1 MKKVSIIY
9 LKKYNIIMVQREL
22 YLKQIIPLIDN
33 DLIKV
38 ITGIRRCGKS
48 YMLGLIKE
56 ELIKR
61 GVKEHNI
68 ILINFDSKKYKNIK
82 NNNELDKIVEKSI
95 KNKKGKVYLFFDEI
109 QNVKK
114 WESSIAGY
122 KVDYNSDIYITGSN
136 SNLLSGEL
144 ATHLTGRYYEIKMYP
159 FSYQEFL
166 DYHQKSSSLD
176 LFNEYLQY
184 GGMPQTFDLDETQKI
199 NYLDD
204 LFNSIFYKDIV
215 KRYQIRDID
224 ILERLTTFIFDNIGN
239 IFSASSI
246 AEYYKKEMNIKISN
260 KTITN
265 YLKYLENACFIKK
278 VKRED
283 LEGRGILKFNEKY
296 YVSDHGFCE
305 AKAKGNIDNI
315 GRVMENIVYFE
326 FLRRGWK
333 ITIGKTNDFEVDF
346 VCRKHKETV
355 YVQVSYLLET
365 AETIEREFRPL
376 SKIKDN
382 YPKYIITMDQFDRS
396 QDGIKHINLIDFLTT
411 ENLN

>member
-1 MKKVSIIY
+1 
-9 LKKYNIIMVQREL
+9 MVQRDL
-22 YLKQIIPLIDN
+22 YMKEIIPLIDN
-33 DLIKV
+33 ELIKV

-61 GVKEHNI
+61 GVKEYNI
-68 ILINFDSKKYKNIK
+68 ILINFDSKKYKNVK

-95 KNKKGKVYLFFDEI
+95 KNKKEKVYLFFDEI

-114 WESSIAGY
+114 WERSIAGY
-122 KVDYNSDIYITGSN
+122 KVDYDCDIYITGSN

-166 DYHQKSSSLD
+166 DFHQKSDSFD
-176 LFNEYLQY
+176 MFNEYLQY
-184 GGMPQTFDLDETQKI
+184 GGMPQTFLLEDTQKI

-224 ILERLTTFIFDNIGN
+224 LLERLTTFIFDNIGN

-246 AEYYKKEMNIKISN
+246 AEYYKEEMNIKISN

-283 LEGRGILKFNEKY
+283 LEGKGILKFNEKY
-296 YVSDHGFCE
+296 YVTDHGFCE

-315 GRVMENIVYFE
+315 GRVMENIIYFE

-333 ITIGKTNDFEVDF
+333 ITIGKTNDYEVDF
-346 VCRKHKETV
+346 VCRKHKQTV
-355 YVQVSYLLET
+355 YVQVSYLLENE
-365 AETIEREFRPL
+365 ETIEREFRPF
-376 SKIKDN
+376 SKIKDH

-396 QDGIKHINLIDFLTT
+396 RDGIKHVNLLEFLTDK
-411 ENLN
+411 EKINK

>member
-1 MKKVSIIY
+1 
-9 LKKYNIIMVQREL
+9 MVQRDL
-22 YLKQIIPLIDN
+22 YMEQIIPLIDN
-33 DLIKV
+33 ELIKV

-61 GVKEHNI
+61 GVKNHNI
-68 ILINFDSKKYKNIK
+68 LLINFDSKKYKNIK

-114 WESSIAGY
+114 WERSISGY
-122 KVDYNSDIYITGSN
+122 KLDYDCDIYITGSN
-136 SNLLSGEL
+136 SNLLSGEF
-144 ATHLTGRYYEIKMYP
+144 ATHLTGRYFEIKMYP

-166 DYHQKSSSLD
+166 NFHQESSSLD
-176 LFNEYLQY
+176 LFREYLQY
-184 GGMPQTFDLDETQKI
+184 GGMPQTFSLDDTQKI

-215 KRYQIRDID
+215 RRYQIRDID

-246 AEYYKKEMNIKISN
+246 AEYYKDEMNIKISN

-278 VKRED
+278 VKREN
-283 LEGRGILKFNEKY
+283 LEGKGILKFNEKY
-296 YVSDHGFCE
+296 YVTDHGFCE

-333 ITIGKTNDFEVDF
+333 ITIGKTKDYEVDF
-346 VCRKHKETV
+346 VCRKHKQTI
-355 YVQVSYLLET
+355 YVQVSYILEND
-365 AETIEREFRPL
+365 ETIEREFRPF
-376 SKIKDN
+376 SKIKDH
-382 YPKYIITMDQFDRS
+382 YPKYIITMDPFDRS
-396 QDGIKHINLIDFLTT
+396 RDGVKHINLLDFLTN
-411 ENLN
+411 EL

>member
-1 MKKVSIIY
+1 
-9 LKKYNIIMVQREL
+9 MVQRDL
-22 YLKQIIPLIDN
+22 YMKEILPLIDN
-33 DLIKV
+33 ELIKV

-48 YMLGLIKE
+48 YMLGLIRE

-61 GVKEHNI
+61 GIKSHNI
-68 ILINFDSKKYKNIK
+68 ILINFDSKKYKNIT
-82 NNNELDKIVEKSI
+82 NNNELDKIVEKSL

-114 WESSIAGY
+114 WERSIAGY
-122 KVDYNSDIYITGSN
+122 KIDYDCDIYITGSN

-166 DYHQKSSSLD
+166 DYKEKSNSLD
-176 LFNEYLQY
+176 LFYEYLQY
-184 GGMPQTFDLDETQKI
+184 GGLPQTFLLDEHQKI

-239 IFSASSI
+239 IFSPSSI
-246 AEYYKKEMNIKISN
+246 AGYYKEEMNIKISN
-260 KTITN
+260 KTITK
-265 YLKYLENACFIKK
+265 YLKYLENACFIRK

-283 LEGRGILKFNEKY
+283 IEGKNILKYNEKY
-296 YVSDHGFCE
+296 YVTDHGFCE

-333 ITIGKTNDFEVDF
+333 VTIGKTNDYEVDF
-346 VCRKHKETV
+346 VCRKHNQSI
-355 YVQVSYLLET
+355 YVQVSYLLES
-365 AETIEREFRPL
+365 EDTIEREFRPFT
-376 SKIKDN
+376 KIKDN
-382 YPKYIITMDQFDRS
+382 YPKYIISMDQFDRS
-396 QDGIKHINLIDFLTT
+396 RDGIKNVNLLDFLTDYDLV
-411 ENLN
+411 N

>member
-1 MKKVSIIY
+1 
-9 LKKYNIIMVQREL
+9 
-22 YLKQIIPLIDN
+22 
-33 DLIKV
+33 
-38 ITGIRRCGKS
+38 
-48 YMLGLIKE
+48 MLGLIKE

-114 WESSIAGY
+114 WERSIAGY
-122 KVDYNSDIYITGSN
+122 KIDYDCDIYITGSN

-166 DYHQKSSSLD
+166 DYRNESSTLS
-176 LFNEYLQY
+176 LFNEYLQF

-246 AEYYKKEMNIKISN
+246 AEYYKEEMNIKISN
-260 KTITN
+260 KTISN

-283 LEGRGILKFNEKY
+283 LEGKSILKFNEKY
-296 YVSDHGFCE
+296 YVADHGFCE

-315 GRVMENIVYFE
+315 GRAMENIVYFE

-333 ITIGKTNDFEVDF
+333 ITIGKTNDYEVDF
-346 VCRKHKETV
+346 VCKKHKKTI
-355 YVQVSYLLET
+355 YVQVAYLLET
-365 AETIEREFRPL
+365 DETIEREFRPF
-376 SKIKDN
+376 SKIKDH
-382 YPKYIITMDQFDRS
+382 YPKFIITMDQFDRS
-396 QDGIKHINLIDFLTT
+396 QNGVKHLNLLDFLTCD
-411 ENLN
+411 NLLK

>member
-1 MKKVSIIY
+1 
-9 LKKYNIIMVQREL
+9 MVKRDL
-22 YLKQIIPLIDN
+22 YMKQIVPLIDN
-33 DLIKV
+33 ELIKV

-61 GVKEHNI
+61 GVKSHNI
-68 ILINFDSKKYKNIK
+68 ILINFDSKKYKNII
-82 NNNELDKIVEKSI
+82 NNNQLDNVVEKSV

-114 WESSIAGY
+114 WERSIASY
-122 KVDYNSDIYITGSN
+122 KIDYDCDIYITGSN

-166 DYHQKSSSLD
+166 DFKEKSNSLE
-176 LFNEYLQY
+176 LFYEYLQY
-184 GGMPQTFDLDETQKI
+184 GGLPQTFLLDEHQKI

-224 ILERLTTFIFDNIGN
+224 ILERLTTFVFDNVGN
-239 IFSASSI
+239 IFSPSRIS
-246 AEYYKKEMNIKISN
+246 EYYKKEMNIKISN

-265 YLKYLENACFIKK
+265 YLKYLENACFIAK

-283 LEGRGILKFNEKY
+283 VEGKKILKFNEKY
-296 YVSDHGFCE
+296 YVTDHGFCE
-305 AKAKGNIDNI
+305 AKAKGNYRFD
-315 GRVMENIVYFE
+315 
-326 FLRRGWK
+326 
-333 ITIGKTNDFEVDF
+333 
-346 VCRKHKETV
+346 
-355 YVQVSYLLET
+355 LLYDYKKP
-365 AETIEREFRPL
+365 R
-376 SKIKDN
+376 
-382 YPKYIITMDQFDRS
+382 
-396 QDGIKHINLIDFLTT
+396 
-411 ENLN
+411 

>member
-1 MKKVSIIY
+1 MA
-9 LKKYNIIMVQREL
+9 
-22 YLKQIIPLIDN
+22 QIIPLIDN
-33 DLIKV
+33 ELIKV

-61 GVKEHNI
+61 GVKGHNI

-114 WESSIAGY
+114 WERSISGY
-122 KVDYNSDIYITGSN
+122 KLDYDCDIYITGSN

-144 ATHLTGRYYEIKMYP
+144 ATHLTGRYFEIKMYP

-166 DYHQKSSSLD
+166 NFHQKSSSLD
-176 LFNEYLQY
+176 MFNEYLQY
-184 GGMPQTFDLDETQKI
+184 GGMPQTFLLDETQKI
-199 NYLDD
+199 DYLDD

-246 AEYYKKEMNIKISN
+246 MEYYKEEMNIKISN

-283 LEGRGILKFNEKY
+283 LEGKGILKFNEKY
-296 YVSDHGFCE
+296 YVTDHGFCE

-333 ITIGKTNDFEVDF
+333 ITIGKTKDYEVDF
-346 VCRKHKETV
+346 VCRKHKQTI
-355 YVQVSYLLET
+355 YVQVSYLLESE
-365 AETIEREFRPL
+365 ETIEREFRPF
-376 SKIKDN
+376 SKIKDY
-382 YPKYIITMDQFDRS
+382 YPRYIITMDQFDRS
-396 QDGIKHINLIDFLTT
+396 RDGVKHINLLDFLTNET
-411 ENLN
+411 DLQYCQ

>member
-1 MKKVSIIY
+1 MGGQSSK
-9 LKKYNIIMVQREL
+9 L

-82 NNNELDKIVEKSI
+82 NNNELDKIVEKSM
-95 KNKKGKVYLFFDEI
+95 KNKKGKIYLFFDEI

-114 WESSIAGY
+114 WERSIAGY
-122 KVDYNSDIYITGSN
+122 KVDYNCDIYITGSN

-184 GGMPQTFDLDETQKI
+184 GGMPQTFDLGETQKI

-224 ILERLTTFIFDNIGN
+224 NLERLTTFIFDNIGN
-239 IFSASSI
+239 VFSASSI
-246 AEYYKKEMNIKISN
+246 AQYYKKEMNMKISN

-283 LEGRGILKFNEKY
+283 LEGKGILKFNEKY
-296 YVSDHGFCE
+296 YVTDHGFCE
-305 AKAKGNIDNI
+305 AKAKGNIDTI
-315 GRVMENIVYFE
+315 GRTMENIVYFE

-333 ITIGKTNDFEVDF
+333 ITIGKTNEFEVDF
-346 VCRKHKETV
+346 VCRKHKETI

-365 AETIEREFRPL
+365 DETIEREFRPF
-376 SKIKDN
+376 SKIKDH

-396 QDGIKHINLIDFLTT
+396 RDGIKHINLIDFLTT
-411 ENLN
+411 EDLN

>member
-1 MKKVSIIY
+1 
-9 LKKYNIIMVQREL
+9 MVQRDL
-22 YLKQIIPLIDN
+22 YMRQIIPLIDN
-33 DLIKV
+33 ELIKV

-56 ELIKR
+56 ELLKR
-61 GVKEHNI
+61 GIKEQNI

-82 NNNELDKIVEKSI
+82 NGAELDKIVEKSI
-95 KNKKGKVYLFFDEI
+95 KNKKGRVYLFFDEI

-114 WESSIAGY
+114 WERSIAGY
-122 KVDYNSDIYITGSN
+122 KVDYDCDIYITGSN
-136 SNLLSGEL
+136 SKLLSGEL

-166 DYHQKSSSLD
+166 KFHQKSSSID
-176 LFNEYLQY
+176 MFNEYLQY
-184 GGMPQTFDLDETQKI
+184 GGMPQTFLLDETQKI
-199 NYLDD
+199 DYLDD

-283 LEGRGILKFNEKY
+283 LEGKGILKFNEKY
-296 YVSDHGFCE
+296 YVTDHGFCE

-333 ITIGKTNDFEVDF
+333 ITIGKTNNYEVDF
-346 VCRKHKETV
+346 VCRKHKQTV
-355 YVQVSYLLET
+355 YVQVSYLLENE
-365 AETIEREFRPL
+365 ETIEREFRPF
-376 SKIKDN
+376 SKIKDH

-396 QDGIKHINLIDFLTT
+396 RDGIKHVNLLEFLTD
-411 ENLN
+411 EKKIKS

>member
-1 MKKVSIIY
+1 M
-9 LKKYNIIMVQREL
+9 
-22 YLKQIIPLIDN
+22 
-33 DLIKV
+33 
-38 ITGIRRCGKS
+38 
-48 YMLGLIKE
+48 
-56 ELIKR
+56 
-61 GVKEHNI
+61 H
-68 ILINFDSKKYKNIK
+68 
-82 NNNELDKIVEKSI
+82 
-95 KNKKGKVYLFFDEI
+95 
-109 QNVKK
+109 
-114 WESSIAGY
+114 
-122 KVDYNSDIYITGSN
+122 
-136 SNLLSGEL
+136 
-144 ATHLTGRYYEIKMYP
+144 P

-166 DYHQKSSSLD
+166 DYKEKSNSLE

-184 GGMPQTFDLDETQKI
+184 GGLPQTFPLDEHQKI

-246 AEYYKKEMNIKISN
+246 AEYYKEEMNIKISN

-283 LEGRGILKFNEKY
+283 IEGKNILKYNEKY
-296 YVSDHGFCE
+296 YVTDHGFCE

-333 ITIGKTNDFEVDF
+333 VTIGKTNDYEVDF
-346 VCRKHKETV
+346 VCRKHKQTI
-355 YVQVSYLLET
+355 YIQVCYLLEN
-365 AETIEREFRPL
+365 ENTIEREFRPFT
-376 SKIKDN
+376 KIKDN
-382 YPKYIITMDQFDRS
+382 YPKYIISMDQFDRS
-396 QDGIKHINLIDFLTT
+396 RDGIKNVNLLDFLTDYD
-411 ENLN
+411 LVS

>member
-1 MKKVSIIY
+1 
-9 LKKYNIIMVQREL
+9 MVQRDL
-22 YLKQIIPLIDN
+22 YMRQITPLIDN
-33 DLIKV
+33 ELIKV

-56 ELIKR
+56 ELLKR

-82 NNNELDKIVEKSI
+82 NSNELDKIVEKSV

-114 WESSIAGY
+114 WERSIAGY
-122 KVDYNSDIYITGSN
+122 KVDYDCDIYITGSN
-136 SNLLSGEL
+136 SKLLSGEL

-166 DYHQKSSSLD
+166 NFHQKSSSLTM
-176 LFNEYLQY
+176 FNEYLQY
-184 GGMPQTFDLDETQKI
+184 GGMPQTFLLDETQKI

-204 LFNSIFYKDIV
+204 LFNSIFYNDIV

-224 ILERLTTFIFDNIGN
+224 ILERLTTFIFDNIGK

-246 AEYYKKEMNIKISN
+246 SEYYKEEMNIKISN

-265 YLKYLENACFIKK
+265 YLKYLENAFFIKK

-283 LEGRGILKFNEKY
+283 LEGKGILKFNEKY
-296 YVSDHGFCE
+296 YVTDHGFCE

-326 FLRRGWK
+326 FLRRGWN
-333 ITIGKTNDFEVDF
+333 ITIGKIKDYEVDF
-346 VCRKHKETV
+346 VCRKHKQTI
-355 YVQVSYLLET
+355 YVQVSYLLES
-365 AETIEREFRPL
+365 EKTIEREFRPF
-376 SKIKDN
+376 SKIKDY

-396 QDGIKHINLIDFLTT
+396 REGVKHINLIDFLT
-411 ENLN
+411 EEVN

>member
-1 MKKVSIIY
+1 
-9 LKKYNIIMVQREL
+9 MVQRDL
-22 YLKQIIPLIDN
+22 YMRQITPLIDN
-33 DLIKV
+33 ELIKV

-56 ELIKR
+56 ELLKR

-82 NNNELDKIVEKSI
+82 NSNELDKIVEKSV

-114 WESSIAGY
+114 WERSIAGY
-122 KVDYNSDIYITGSN
+122 KVDYDCDIYITGSN
-136 SNLLSGEL
+136 SKLLSGEL

-166 DYHQKSSSLD
+166 NFHQKSSSLTM
-176 LFNEYLQY
+176 FNEYLQY
-184 GGMPQTFDLDETQKI
+184 GGMPQTFLLDETQKI

-204 LFNSIFYKDIV
+204 LFNSIFYNDIV

-224 ILERLTTFIFDNIGN
+224 ILERLTTFIFDNIGK

-246 AEYYKKEMNIKISN
+246 SEYYKEEMNIKISN

-265 YLKYLENACFIKK
+265 YLKYLENAFFIKK

-283 LEGRGILKFNEKY
+283 LEGKGILKFNEKY
-296 YVSDHGFCE
+296 YVTDHGFCE

-326 FLRRGWK
+326 FLRRGWN
-333 ITIGKTNDFEVDF
+333 ITIGKTKDYEVDF
-346 VCRKHKETV
+346 VFRKHNEKI
-355 YVQVSYLLET
+355 YVQVSYLLES
-365 AETIEREFRPL
+365 EKTIEREFRPF
-376 SKIKDN
+376 SKIKDH

-396 QDGIKHINLIDFLTT
+396 REGVKHINLIDFLT
-411 ENLN
+411 EEVN

>member
-1 MKKVSIIY
+1 MEKVSIIY

-56 ELIKR
+56 ELIKN

-68 ILINFDSKKYKNIK
+68 ILINFDSKKYKNIT
-82 NNNELDKIVEKSI
+82 NNNELDKIVEQSI

-114 WESSIAGY
+114 WERSIAGY
-122 KVDYNSDIYITGSN
+122 KVDYDCDIYITGSN

-166 DYHQKSSSLD
+166 DYRQKSSSLD
-176 LFNEYLQY
+176 LFNEYLKY

-283 LEGRGILKFNEKY
+283 LEGKGILKFNEKY
-296 YVSDHGFCE
+296 YVTDHGFCE

-333 ITIGKTNDFEVDF
+333 ITIGKANKFEVDF
-346 VCRKHKETV
+346 ICRKHKETI

-365 AETIEREFRPL
+365 DETIEREFRPF

-396 QDGIKHINLIDFLTT
+396 RDGIKHINLIDFLTT

>member
-1 MKKVSIIY
+1 
-9 LKKYNIIMVQREL
+9 MVQRDL
-22 YLKQIIPLIDN
+22 YMAQIIPLIDN

-61 GVKEHNI
+61 GIKEHNI

-82 NNNELDKIVEKSI
+82 NNNELDKIVEKTI

-114 WESSIAGY
+114 WERSIAGY
-122 KVDYNSDIYITGSN
+122 KIDYDCDIYITGSN

-144 ATHLTGRYYEIKMYP
+144 ATHLTGRYFEIKMYP

-166 DYHQKSSSLD
+166 NFHQKSSSID
-176 LFNEYLQY
+176 MFNEYLQY
-184 GGMPQTFDLDETQKI
+184 GGMPQTFLLDETQKI
-199 NYLDD
+199 DYLDD

-283 LEGRGILKFNEKY
+283 LKGKGILKFNEKY
-296 YVSDHGFCE
+296 YVTDHGFCE
-305 AKAKGNIDNI
+305 AKAKGNKDNI
-315 GRVMENIVYFE
+315 GRVIENMVYFE

-333 ITIGKTNDFEVDF
+333 ITIGKTNNYEVDF
-346 VCRKHKETV
+346 VCRKHKQTV
-355 YVQVSYLLET
+355 YVQVSYLLESD
-365 AETIEREFRPL
+365 ETIEREFRPF
-376 SKIKDN
+376 SKIKDH

-396 QDGIKHINLIDFLTT
+396 RDGVKHLNLLEFLT
-411 ENLN
+411 EKEKIFN

>member
-1 MKKVSIIY
+1 
-9 LKKYNIIMVQREL
+9 MVQRDL
-22 YLKQIIPLIDN
+22 YMEQIIPLIDN
-33 DLIKV
+33 ELIKV

-68 ILINFDSKKYKNIK
+68 IIINFDSKKYKNIK

-114 WESSIAGY
+114 WERSIAGY
-122 KVDYNSDIYITGSN
+122 KVDYGCDIYITGSN

-166 DYHQKSSSLD
+166 NFRQESSSLD
-176 LFNEYLQY
+176 LFREYLQY
-184 GGMPQTFDLDETQKI
+184 GGMPQIFPLEDTQKI

-246 AEYYKKEMNIKISN
+246 AEYYKEEMNIKISN

-283 LEGRGILKFNEKY
+283 LEGKGILKFNEKY
-296 YVSDHGFCE
+296 YVTDHGFCE

-333 ITIGKTNDFEVDF
+333 ITIGKTKDHEVDF
-346 VCRKHKETV
+346 VCRKHNQTI
-355 YVQVSYLLET
+355 YVQVSYILET
-365 AETIEREFRPL
+365 DETIEREFKPF
-376 SKIKDN
+376 SKIKDH
-382 YPKYIITMDQFDRS
+382 YPKYIITMDQFDKSR
-396 QDGIKHINLIDFLTT
+396 DGVKHINLLDFLTN
-411 ENLN
+411 EL

>member
-1 MKKVSIIY
+1 
-9 LKKYNIIMVQREL
+9 MVKRDL
-22 YLKQIIPLIDN
+22 YMKQIVPLIDN
-33 DLIKV
+33 ELIKV

-61 GVKEHNI
+61 GVKSHNI
-68 ILINFDSKKYKNIK
+68 ILINFDSKKYKNII
-82 NNNELDKIVEKSI
+82 NNNQLDNVVEKSV

-114 WESSIAGY
+114 WERSIASY
-122 KVDYNSDIYITGSN
+122 KIDYDCDIYITGSN

-166 DYHQKSSSLD
+166 DFKEKSNSLE
-176 LFNEYLQY
+176 LFYEYLQY
-184 GGMPQTFDLDETQKI
+184 GGLPQTFLLDEHQKI

-224 ILERLTTFIFDNIGN
+224 ILERLTTFVFDNVGN
-239 IFSASSI
+239 IFSPSRIS
-246 AEYYKKEMNIKISN
+246 EYYKKEMNIKISN

-265 YLKYLENACFIKK
+265 YLKYLENACFIAK

-283 LEGRGILKFNEKY
+283 VEGKKILKFNEKY
-296 YVSDHGFCE
+296 YVTDHGFCE

-333 ITIGKTNDFEVDF
+333 VTIGKTHDYEVDF
-346 VCRKHKETV
+346 VCRKHKQSIYIKVT
-355 YVQVSYLLET
+355 YLIESHN
-365 AETIEREFRPL
+365 TIEREFRPFT
-376 SKIKDN
+376 KIKDN
-382 YPKYIITMDQFDRS
+382 YPKYIISMDQFDRS
-396 QDGIKHINLIDFLTT
+396 RDGIKNVNLLDFLTDYDLI
-411 ENLN
+411 N

>member
-1 MKKVSIIY
+1 
-9 LKKYNIIMVQREL
+9 MVQREL
-22 YLKQIIPLIDN
+22 YMEQIIPLIDN
-33 DLIKV
+33 ELIKV

-56 ELIKR
+56 ELLKR

-68 ILINFDSKKYKNIK
+68 ILINFDNKKYKNIK
-82 NNNELDKIVEKSI
+82 NDAELDKIVEKSM

-114 WESSIAGY
+114 WERSIAGY
-122 KVDYNSDIYITGSN
+122 KIDYDCDIYITGSN
-136 SNLLSGEL
+136 SKLLSGEL

-166 DYHQKSSSLD
+166 NFHQKSSSLD
-176 LFNEYLQY
+176 MFNEYLQY
-184 GGMPQTFDLDETQKI
+184 GGMPQTFLLDETQRI

-204 LFNSIFYKDIV
+204 LFNSIFYRDIV
-215 KRYQIRDID
+215 KRYPIRDID
-224 ILERLTTFIFDNIGN
+224 ILERLTEFLFDNIGN
-239 IFSASSI
+239 VFSASSI
-246 AEYYKKEMNIKISN
+246 AEYFKQELNIRISN

-283 LEGRGILKFNEKY
+283 LEGKGLLKFNEKY
-296 YVSDHGFCE
+296 YVTDHGFCE
-305 AKAKGNIDNI
+305 VKTKGNIDNI

-333 ITIGKTNDFEVDF
+333 ITVGKTKDYEVDF
-346 VCRKHKETV
+346 VCRKHNKTI
-355 YVQVSYLLET
+355 YVQVSYLLES
-365 AETIEREFRPL
+365 EKTIEREFRPFY
-376 SKIKDN
+376 KIKDH

-396 QDGIKHINLIDFLTT
+396 QDGVKHINLLDFLTG
-411 ENLN
+411 EME

>member
-1 MKKVSIIY
+1 
-9 LKKYNIIMVQREL
+9 MVQRDL
-22 YLKQIIPLIDN
+22 YMRQITPLIDN
-33 DLIKV
+33 ELIKV

-56 ELIKR
+56 ELLKR

-82 NNNELDKIVEKSI
+82 NSNELDKIVEKSV
-95 KNKKGKVYLFFDEI
+95 KNKKRKVYLFFDEI

-114 WESSIAGY
+114 WERSIVGY
-122 KVDYNSDIYITGSN
+122 KVDYDCDIYITGSN
-136 SNLLSGEL
+136 SKLLSGEL

-166 DYHQKSSSLD
+166 NFHQKSSSLTM
-176 LFNEYLQY
+176 FNEYLQY
-184 GGMPQTFDLDETQKI
+184 GGMPQTFLLDETQKI

-204 LFNSIFYKDIV
+204 LFNSIFYNDIV

-224 ILERLTTFIFDNIGN
+224 ILERLTTFIFDNIGK

-246 AEYYKKEMNIKISN
+246 SEYYKEEMNIKISN

-265 YLKYLENACFIKK
+265 YLKYLENAFFIKK

-283 LEGRGILKFNEKY
+283 LGGKGILKFNEKY
-296 YVSDHGFCE
+296 YVTDHGFCE

-326 FLRRGWK
+326 FLRRGWN
-333 ITIGKTNDFEVDF
+333 ITIGKIKDYEVDF
-346 VCRKHKETV
+346 VCRKHKQTI
-355 YVQVSYLLET
+355 YVQVSYLLES
-365 AETIEREFRPL
+365 EKTIEREFRPF
-376 SKIKDN
+376 SKIKDH

-396 QDGIKHINLIDFLTT
+396 REGVKHINLIDFLT
-411 ENLN
+411 EEVN